1 MGSDP
6 NAIPFHPNTDDFNGF
21 CDTATA
27 NGRKTDRNGVRPQR
41 EHWPTAEGMD
51 RNGVRP
57 QREHWP
63 TAENRGALATDFDRG
78 DGVMTS
84 RPVVF
89 AELFELG
96 DFGLADVGGLT
107 AAGVKAAASR
117 WVEWGR

>member
-6 NAIPFHPNTDDFNGF
+6 NAIPFHPNTRDFNDF

-27 NGRKTDRNGVRPQR
+27 NGRKT
-41 EHWPTAEGMD
+41 D

-78 DGVMTS
+78 DGVMAS